1 MGSNRS
7 LQCCKQGNVNSKI
20 KVVCKRSFLSS
31 MGNGLTRSMD
41 GGICPFVSVALFWKQ
56 IRVVPITLITTRVVI
71 DKSR

>member
-1 MGSNRS
+1 MGKNRS

-41 GGICPFVSVALFWKQ
+41 GDKEHGWRHLAL
-56 IRVVPITLITTRVVI
+56 LSLLSSSNHSYHH
-71 DKSR
+71 KSDDR